1 MLPDDPLDPR
11 RWKALVLLCTAF
23 FMVTLDASI
32 VLVALPSIGPD
43 LGFADADL
51 QWVMS
56 AYGLTYGGLLLLGGR
71 CADLLGR
78 RRLFMVGTGVFA
90 VSSLLCGLAWSDDAL
105 IAARALQGIAAAI
118 MTPTALS
125 ILSTTF
131 AEGRERNKALGAW
144 GSLGG
149 AGGSA
154 GWLIGGPITSG
165 LGWEWIFLINLP
177 VAAALLALS
186 PRLMNESRAAGR
198 LGFDLAGAATVT
210 AALVLLVYAV
220 VEAPQAG
227 WANVHTLG
235 LLALA
240 LGLAAAFFVIEARS
254 ASPLVPLRALRSRT
268 LVGGNLVLVALG
280 MGAFGVPFV
289 LTLYGQEVL
298 GYTPLQVGASFVVTP
313 IGVTIGS
320 LMGQR
325 IVGRTGYRSIT
336 CVGLVLMAAATLLL
350 TRVPVDGSY
359 LTDIL
364 PALLLFGPGIGAVF
378 VAGSIATLAGV
389 PDEESGLASGLNN
402 TSFQIGTALGV
413 ALLSTVAVTQTA
425 GGERLVALTDGLQ
438 SAFAAA
444 IAFPAAGLLVA
455 LLLLGSG
462 SRTIRQVGPA
472 LSQRGGVLRRMDVDG
487 GRVATKGTNP
497 GA

>member
-1 MLPDDPLDPR
+1 MLPDNAPDPR
-11 RWKALVLLCTAF
+11 RWKALALLCTAF

-32 VLVALPSIGPD
+32 VLAALPSIDAD
-43 LGFADADL
+43 LGFTDADL
-51 QWVMS
+51 QWMMS
-56 AYGLTYGGLLLLGGR
+56 AYGLTYGALLLLGGR

-78 RRLFMVGTGVFA
+78 RRLFMVGTGVLA
-90 VSSLLCGLAWSDDAL
+90 VSSLMCGLAWSDDAL

-118 MTPTALS
+118 ITPTALS

-131 AEGRERNKALGAW
+131 AEGSERNKALGAW

-154 GWLIGGPITSG
+154 GWLVGGPITSG
-165 LGWEWIFLINLP
+165 LGWEWLFFINLP

-186 PRLMNESRAAGR
+186 PRLLSESRAGR
-198 LGFDLAGAATVT
+198 RGFDLAGATTVT
-210 AALVLLVYAV
+210 AALVLPAFAV

-227 WANVHTLG
+227 WTSLQTLG

-240 LGLAAAFFVIEARS
+240 LGLAAGFVAIEARS
-254 ASPLVPLRALRSRT
+254 ASPLVPLRVLRSRT

-280 MGAFGVPFV
+280 MSAFGTPFV
-289 LTLYGQEVL
+289 ITLYGREVL
-298 GYTPLQVGASFVVTP
+298 GYTPLQLGASFLVTP

-320 LMGQR
+320 LMAQR
-325 IVGRTGYRSIT
+325 LVGRTGYRSTT
-336 CVGLVLMAAATLLL
+336 CVGLVLMAAGTLLL
-350 TRVPVDGSY
+350 TRVPIDGSY

-389 PDEESGLASGLNN
+389 SEEESGLASGLNN
-402 TSFQIGTALGV
+402 TSFQIGTSLGV
-413 ALLSTVAVTQTA
+413 AVLSTVAVSQTA
-425 GGERLVALTDGLQ
+425 DGERLVALTDGLQ

-455 LLLLGSG
+455 LLLLGADVSAQ
-462 SRTIRQVGPA
+462 RLTEQARQVHPA
-472 LSQRGGVLRRMDVDG
+472 ARASVGFASRRSG
-487 GRVATKGTNP
+487 
-497 GA
+497 